1 MFFILR
7 RIAVAQT
14 IFQKQLD
21 VILDSRL
28 TFDDHLNSIQSK
40 INKTIGLYLQNNL
53 SRPALMLTYK
63 AFTRPHVN
71 YDLTCL

>member
-14 IFQKQLD
+14 IFQKHLD

-63 AFTRPHVN
+63 AFTRPLVN

>member
-7 RIAVAQT
+7 RIVVAQT
-14 IFQKQLD
+14 TFQKHLG

-28 TFDDHLNSIQSK
+28 TFDDHLNGIQGK
-40 INKTIGLYLQNNL
+40 INKKIGLYLQNNL
-53 SRPALMLTYK
+53 SRPALTVTYK

-71 YDLTCL
+71 YDKNYL